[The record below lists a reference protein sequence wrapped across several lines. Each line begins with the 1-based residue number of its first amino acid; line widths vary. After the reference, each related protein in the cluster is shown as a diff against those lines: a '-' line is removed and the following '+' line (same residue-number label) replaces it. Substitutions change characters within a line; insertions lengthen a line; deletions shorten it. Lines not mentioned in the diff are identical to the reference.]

1 MSELFDKF
9 SEAYKALE
17 KKDVSKMDALFAD
30 DIVFTTPER
39 TLYGREAAI
48 SRFQAN
54 QDAFSELYLDVDYD
68 TMVIDAGDSCCVEF
82 VISGKFS
89 GSLDSTVSISDGEVE
104 ETVAP
109 TGKSFKMRSTDHIWW
124 RDGKIYRFNVY
135 YDPAEVTRQLV
146 G

>member
-1 MSELFDKF
+1 MSELFDRF

-17 KKDVSKMDALFAD
+17 QKDVSKMEALFAD

-39 TLYGREAAI
+39 TLHGKDAAI
-48 SRFQAN
+48 ARFQAN
-54 QDAFSELYLDVDYD
+54 QDAFSELFLDVDYG

-82 VISGKFS
+82 VISGTFS
-89 GSLDSTVSISDGEVE
+89 GALDTTVSISDGEVDDS
-104 ETVAP
+104 VAP
-109 TGKSFKMRSTDHIWW
+109 TGKRFTMRSTDHVWW

-135 YDPAEVTRQLV
+135 YDPTEVTRQLA